1 MSLIITRGFGECE
14 NGIIEYVPVPVCKP
28 EMTAN
33 EWGKK
38 RMKVEPCVVVIS
50 ECEE

>member
-1 MSLIITRGFGECE
+1 MSLIITRGFGDDV
-14 NGIIEYVPVPVCKP
+14 IIEYVPVPICKP
-28 EMTAN
+28 EMTAH

-38 RMKVEPCVVVIS
+38 NMKVEPCIVVIS

>member
-1 MSLIITRGFGECE
+1 MSLIITRGFGCE
-14 NGIIEYVPVPVCKP
+14 NGYVPVPVCRP